1 MSISTATVATVD
13 RRDTA
18 DALAGAS
25 TVPFWL
31 DTPARPVARP
41 PLAGPTRC
49 DLAVV
54 GGGYTG
60 LWTALRAKERDP
72 DRDVVLVEAD
82 RVGGAASGRNGGFCD
97 ASLTHGPAN
106 GRTRFPDEYD
116 QLHRLGLRNLD
127 EIEATVARYGID
139 CDFRRSGGLTVAT
152 EPYQVAGLRSGAGID
167 GAEFLDAA
175 AVRREIDSPTYRAG
189 LWDRDGVAV
198 VDPARLA
205 WGLADVAEQLGVR
218 IVERTPAL
226 GLDHDGDTVLL
237 RTAAGPVRADQ
248 VALAT
253 NAYTPLL
260 RRLRLHTVPV
270 YDHVLA
276 TEPLDADQLRS
287 IGWQHRQG
295 VGDSGNQFHYYR
307 LTADDRIVWG
317 GYDAIY
323 HFGRRVRPRYDD
335 NPTTS
340 RTLAENFFTTF
351 PQLEGLRFT
360 HAWGGSIDTCTR
372 FCAFWGT
379 ALAGKVAYVLGYTG
393 LGVGASRFGADVML
407 DLLAGKPTERT
418 ELDLVRRRPLP
429 FPPEPL
435 AYVGIQAT
443 RRSLARADRR
453 EGRRNLWL
461 RTLDRAGLG
470 FDS

>member
-1 MSISTATVATVD
+1 MPGPGTPGRAGPSPTTGAVLTTGLTAGQMSISTATVATMD

-116 QLHRLGLRNLD
+116 QLHRLGLQNLD

-152 EPYQVAGLRSGAGID
+152 ETYQVAGLRSGAGID

-175 AVRREIDSPTYRAG
+175 AVRREMDSPTYRAG

-205 WGLADVAEQLGVR
+205 WGLADAAERAGVR
-218 IVERTPAL
+218 IAEHTTALRLAREPAGLLVHTPA
-226 GLDHDGDTVLL
+226 GPL
-237 RTAAGPVRADQ
+237 RAGQ

-260 RRLRLHTVPV
+260 RRLRPFIVPV
-270 YDHVLA
+270 YDHVLV
-276 TEPLDADQLRS
+276 TEPLDADQLDR
-287 IGWQHRQG
+287 IGWAHRQG
-295 VGDSGNQFHYYR
+295 VSDSGNRFHYYR
-307 LTADDRIVWG
+307 LTADHRILWG

-323 HFGRRVRPRYDD
+323 HFGRRVRPRHEHS
-335 NPTTS
+335 PATV
-340 RTLAENFFTTF
+340 
-351 PQLEGLRFT
+351 
-360 HAWGGSIDTCTR
+360 
-372 FCAFWGT
+372 GT
-379 ALAGKVAYVLGYTG
+379 AGGQLPHHVPAAARPALHPFLGRRDRHLHPVLRVLRHRAGGRVGYAPGYTG
-393 LGVGASRFGADVML
+393 LGVGATGSA
-407 DLLAGKPTERT
+407 RT
-418 ELDLVRRRPLP
+418 
-429 FPPEPL
+429 
-435 AYVGIQAT
+435 
-443 RRSLARADRR
+443 
-453 EGRRNLWL
+453 
-461 RTLDRAGLG
+461 
-470 FDS
+470 